1 MKKKNTQKKSV
12 KLHVKRGDN
21 VIVIAGNHKGE
32 QGTITEVRVGEQRVI
47 LEGINMVKKHIKPS
61 ANNPEGGII
70 EMEAPIHISNVAH
83 VDATSGKAT
92 RIGRKKDEKTGKLV
106 RYSKKSGEII

>member
-1 MKKKNTQKKSV
+1 MKKKNTQKSV

-32 QGTITEVRVGEQRVI
+32 QGTITEVKVKEQRVI
-47 LEGINMVKKHIKPS
+47 VEGLNMVKKHIKPS

-83 VDATSGKAT
+83 VDVDGKAT
-92 RIGRKKDEKTGKLV
+92 RIGRKKGENGKLV

>member
-1 MKKKNTQKKSV
+1 MKKKNTQKSV

-32 QGTITEVRVGEQRVI
+32 QGTITEVRVKEQRVI
-47 LEGINMVKKHIKPS
+47 VEGLNMVKKHIKPS

-83 VDATSGKAT
+83 VDASGTAT
-92 RIGRKKDEKTGKLV
+92 RIGRKKDENGKLV
-106 RYSKKSGEII
+106 RYSKKSGEIIQ

>member
-1 MKKKNTQKKSV
+1 MKKKNTQKPV
-12 KLHVKRGDN
+12 KLHVKKGDN

-32 QGTITEVRVGEQRVI
+32 QGTIIEVRVSEQRVI

-70 EMEAPIHISNVAH
+70 EMEAPIHISNVSH
-83 VDATSGKAT
+83 VDVKSGKAT

>member
-1 MKKKNTQKKSV
+1 MKKKNTQKSV

-21 VIVIAGNHKGE
+21 VIVIAGYHKGE
-32 QGTITEVRVGEQRVI
+32 QGTITEVKVSEQRVI

-83 VDATSGKAT
+83 VDASGKPT
-92 RIGRKKDEKTGKLV
+92 RIGRKKDENGKLV
-106 RYSKKSGEII
+106 RYSKKSGEIIK